1 MDRIYTIAIVTLFSL
16 MGHIFAETLPY
27 NTPEKL
33 AVETFQT
40 EEDHNF
46 IEGFREKKIPLLIR
60 KALGTE
66 HDFIVAWLR
75 ENTAELNDYQLT
87 IKIMQRG
94 VRVTEA
100 QFGWLKKEV
109 DICAEIL
116 GLNEVPHVFVVG
128 DTSMTADVVN
138 FHDPMILL
146 SSDLIEKSNLIA
158 LRFAIGQ
165 QMGHILCDHVF
176 LKLLFSGGFDSI
188 QIILG
193 KWVRSLIES
202 FISKISNLILVDWT
216 LAREISADRA
226 GLIACQNLQVAQQ
239 AMINFKLAI
248 DVNEVKINPED
259 YLKQAKIVQ
268 AKRNVVYQKLP
279 DAARK
284 SIERWERSNQLASDQ
299 PFMFLRFHA
308 LAEFA
313 ESERYQ
319 NLWKE

>member
-1 MDRIYTIAIVTLFSL
+1 M
-16 MGHIFAETLPY
+16 
-27 NTPEKL
+27 
-33 AVETFQT
+33 
-40 EEDHNF
+40 
-46 IEGFREKKIPLLIR
+46 
-60 KALGTE
+60 
-66 HDFIVAWLR
+66 
-75 ENTAELNDYQLT
+75 
-87 IKIMQRG
+87 
-94 VRVTEA
+94 
-100 QFGWLKKEV
+100 
-109 DICAEIL
+109 
-116 GLNEVPHVFVVG
+116 
-128 DTSMTADVVN
+128 
-138 FHDPMILL
+138 
-146 SSDLIEKSNLIA
+146 
-158 LRFAIGQ
+158 
-165 QMGHILCDHVF
+165 
-176 LKLLFSGGFDSI
+176 FSGGFDSI

-248 DVNEVKINPED
+248 DVNKVKINAED

-268 AKRNVVYQKLP
+268 AKRNVVHQKLP

-319 NLWKE
+319 ALWKE

>member
-1 MDRIYTIAIVTLFSL
+1 MDRVYTVFIVSFFSL
-16 MGHIFAETLPY
+16 MGMAFAETLPY
-27 NTPEKL
+27 NVPKNL
-33 AVETFQT
+33 MLETFQT
-40 EEDHNF
+40 GEDHNF
-46 IEGFREKKIPLLIR
+46 LEGFREKKIPLLIR

-66 HDFIVAWLR
+66 YDFIVPWLR
-75 ENTAELNDYQLT
+75 ENTAELNDYQST
-87 IKIMQRG
+87 IKIMKRG
-94 VRVTEA
+94 VRVTED

-116 GLNEVPHVFVVG
+116 GLEKVPHVFVVG

-146 SSDLIEKSNLIA
+146 SSDLIEKSNVIA

-176 LKLLFSGGFDSI
+176 FEMLFSGGFDSI

-193 KWVRSLIES
+193 KWVQSLIES

-226 GLIACQNLQVAQQ
+226 GLIACQDLEVARQ

-248 DVNEVKINPED
+248 DVNKVKINPED

-268 AKRNVVYQKLP
+268 AKRNVVHQKLP
-279 DAARK
+279 DAARIG
-284 SIERWERSNQLASDQ
+284 IERWERSNQLTSDH
-299 PFMFLRFHA
+299 PFMFLRFRA
-308 LAEFA
+308 LAEFS
-313 ESERYQ
+313 ESELYQ
-319 NLWKE
+319 GLWKE

>member
-1 MDRIYTIAIVTLFSL
+1 MDRIYTIAIVTFFSL
-16 MGHIFAETLPY
+16 IGHIFAETLPY

-33 AVETFQT
+33 AVEPFQT

-165 QMGHILCDHVF
+165 QMGHILCC
-176 LKLLFSGGFDSI
+176 LLYTSPSPRDA
-188 QIILG
+188 
-193 KWVRSLIES
+193 
-202 FISKISNLILVDWT
+202 T
-216 LAREISADRA
+216 LSRMPSSA
-226 GLIACQNLQVAQQ
+226 
-239 AMINFKLAI
+239 
-248 DVNEVKINPED
+248 
-259 YLKQAKIVQ
+259 
-268 AKRNVVYQKLP
+268 
-279 DAARK
+279 
-284 SIERWERSNQLASDQ
+284 
-299 PFMFLRFHA
+299 
-308 LAEFA
+308 
-313 ESERYQ
+313 
-319 NLWKE
+319 